1 MGYFADVN
9 IPGFVSY
16 ASVAS
21 PFSLQGLTVQAR
33 ADFKAIYEEHRDRVY
48 SLAFWMTDSELE
60 AEEISTRVFLKSFH
74 TKGEI
79 TPEVID
85 KNLIAEFRD
94 IAPIGNLTL
103 NTKVET
109 DKKVAGNT
117 KRIHLERAVVQLPLT
132 ERLAFLLHDVDG
144 YDHGRI
150 AKTIGI
156 TEDESRRAVF
166 HARNKVRELV
176 AKMI

>member
-48 SLAFWMTDSELE
+48 SLAFWMTDSELD

-74 TKGEI
+74 SKAAI
-79 TPEVID
+79 THEVID
-85 KNLIAEFRD
+85 ENLVAEFRD

-103 NTKVET
+103 KTKVET
-109 DKKVAGNT
+109 DKQVTGNT
-117 KRIHLERAVVQLPLT
+117 KRIHLERAVVQLPPT
-132 ERLAFLLHDVDG
+132 ERLAFLLHDVEG
-144 YDHGRI
+144 YDHSRI

-156 TEDESRRAVF
+156 SEDESKHAVF
-166 HARNKVRELV
+166 HARNRVRELV